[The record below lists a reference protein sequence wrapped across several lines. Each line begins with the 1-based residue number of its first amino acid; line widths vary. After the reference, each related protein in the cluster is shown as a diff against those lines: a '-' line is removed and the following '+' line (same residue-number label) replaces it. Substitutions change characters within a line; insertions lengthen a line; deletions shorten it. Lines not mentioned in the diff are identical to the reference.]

1 MGAPHAAVMFIPFRI
16 RATPHLSRQRRE
28 TVGTHRAGGAA
39 PGQHERREMK
49 TADLIE
55 QRSALVA
62 RMRAAHEADKA
73 EDFTAAESE
82 LRSLDGKLERAK
94 ALDALDAAAPKRDE
108 RLTATLGDY
117 SLTRALAWGAGL
129 TGIDAGREREI
140 DAELRATTG
149 RQFKGVAV
157 PTELFE
163 KRVLTTAAPAGGPGS
178 NLVPTEHLANEYI
191 SALTASTIIASLG
204 ARTLSGL
211 LGNVEIPGE
220 KAAPTA
226 AWIAENAALTA
237 TDPQF
242 QQVTLSPKHVGALS
256 EFSRNM
262 LLQTSPGIEGI
273 LRQMMARDIALEMD
287 RVAILGGG
295 TNEPTGILA
304 ASGTQTQAY
313 ATSIFHTTAEMIGK
327 ANVAN
332 VGPNRAFLSSNRVAT
347 IARKTL
353 DSQKLPIGTAA
364 LFHQQRAEFS
374 NLVPDNLG
382 AGTNESGLIY
392 GDFSELLIGLWSA
405 LDVLVNPYESTAY
418 SKGNVSVRALATA
431 DIALRRPA
439 AFVKATGVLAAAAGI
454 A

>member
-1 MGAPHAAVMFIPFRI
+1 
-16 RATPHLSRQRRE
+16 
-28 TVGTHRAGGAA
+28 
-39 PGQHERREMK
+39 MK

-55 QRSALVA
+55 ERGALVA

-73 EDFTAAESE
+73 DDFTTAEAE
-82 LRSLDGKLERAK
+82 LRSLDARLARAK
-94 ALDALDAAAPKRDE
+94 ALDAMDAAAPKRDE
-108 RLTATLGDY
+108 KFTAVLSDYRLT
-117 SLTRALAWGAGL
+117 RHLAWVAGL
-129 TGIDAGREREI
+129 PGIDAGREREV
-140 DAELRATTG
+140 DAELRSSTG
-149 RQFKGVAV
+149 RQFQGVAV

-178 NLVPTEHLANEYI
+178 NLVPTDHLAGEYI
-191 SALTASTIIASLG
+191 SALTASTVIAGLG
-204 ARTLSGL
+204 ARTLTGL
-211 LGNVEIPGE
+211 MGNVEIPGE

-226 AWIAENAALTA
+226 GWIAENAALTA
-237 TDPQF
+237 SDPQF
-242 QQVTLSPKHVGALS
+242 RQVTLAPKHVGSLS

-295 TNEPTGILA
+295 SNEPTGILA
-304 ASGTQTQAY
+304 AAGTQTQAY
-313 ATSIFHTTAEMIGK
+313 ATSLFHTGAEMIGK

-364 LFHQQRAEFS
+364 LFHGERAEFS
-374 NLVPDNLG
+374 NLVPDTLG

-418 SKGNVSVRALATA
+418 SKGNVMIRAMATA
-431 DIALRRPA
+431 DIALRNPQ
-439 AFVKATGVLAAAAGI
+439 AFVKATGVLAAAVGI

>member
-1 MGAPHAAVMFIPFRI
+1 
-16 RATPHLSRQRRE
+16 
-28 TVGTHRAGGAA
+28 
-39 PGQHERREMK
+39 MK
-49 TADLIE
+49 TSDLIE
-55 QRSALVA
+55 QR
-62 RMRAAHEADKA
+62 RAAYERMSANV
-73 EDFTAAESE
+73 ENGGPEWESAQAE
-82 LRSLDGKLERAK
+82 LRDLDAKIARAK
-94 ALDALDAAAPKRDE
+94 ARDAADLQAPKRDE
-108 RLTATLGDY
+108 RFQQELGGY
-117 SLTRALAWGAGL
+117 RVQRHLAWGAGL
-129 TGIDAGREREI
+129 SGIDAGREREI

>member
-1 MGAPHAAVMFIPFRI
+1 
-16 RATPHLSRQRRE
+16 
-28 TVGTHRAGGAA
+28 
-39 PGQHERREMK
+39 MK

-55 QRSALVA
+55 ERGALVA

-73 EDFTAAESE
+73 DDFTTAEAE
-82 LRSLDGKLERAK
+82 LRSLDAKLARAK
-94 ALDALDAAAPKRDE
+94 AMDAMDAAAPKHDE
-108 RLTATLGDY
+108 KFSAVLSGFRLT
-117 SLTRALAWGAGL
+117 RQLAWAAGL
-129 TGIDAGREREI
+129 PGVDAGREREV
-140 DAELRATTG
+140 DAELRRTTG
-149 RQFKGVAV
+149 RQFQGVAV

-178 NLVPTEHLANEYI
+178 NLVPTDHLAGEYI
-191 SALTASTIIASLG
+191 SALTASTVIAGLG
-204 ARTLSGL
+204 ARTLTGL
-211 LGNVEIPGE
+211 MGNVEIPGE

-226 AWIAENAALTA
+226 GWIAENAALTA
-237 TDPQF
+237 SDPQF
-242 QQVTLSPKHVGALS
+242 RQVTLAPKHVGSLS

-304 ASGTQTQAY
+304 AAGTQTQAY
-313 ATSIFHTTAEMIGK
+313 ATSLFHTGAEMIGK

-364 LFHQQRAEFS
+364 LFHGERAEFS
-374 NLVPDNLG
+374 NLVPDTLG

-418 SKGNVSVRALATA
+418 SKGNVMIRAMATA
-431 DIALRRPA
+431 DIALRNPQ
-439 AFVKATGVLAAAAGI
+439 AFVKATGVLAAAVGI

>member
-1 MGAPHAAVMFIPFRI
+1 
-16 RATPHLSRQRRE
+16 
-28 TVGTHRAGGAA
+28 
-39 PGQHERREMK
+39 MK
-49 TADLIE
+49 TSDLIE
-55 QRSALVA
+55 QRAALVA
-62 RMRAAHEADKA
+62 RMRAAHEGDKP

-108 RLTATLGDY
+108 RLTAELGNY
-117 SLTRALAWGAGL
+117 SLTRAMAWAAGL
-129 TGIDAGREREI
+129 PGIDAGREREV
-140 DAELRATTG
+140 DTELRSTTG

-178 NLVPTEHLANEYI
+178 NLVPTDFMANEYI
-191 SALTASTIIASLG
+191 SALTASTVIAALG

-211 LGNVEIPGE
+211 TGNVEIPGE

-226 AWIAENAALTA
+226 GWIAENAALTA
-237 TDPQF
+237 SDPQF
-242 QQVTLSPKHVGALS
+242 QQITLAPKHVGSLS

-304 ASGTQTQAY
+304 AAGTQTQAY
-313 ATSIFHTTAEMIGK
+313 ATSLFHTAAEMIGK
-327 ANVAN
+327 ANVSN
-332 VGPNRAFLSSNRVAT
+332 VGPNRAFLSTNRVAT
-347 IARKTL
+347 IARKAL

-364 LFHQQRAEFS
+364 IFHQQRAEFS
-374 NLVPDNLG
+374 NLAPDTLG
-382 AGTNESGLIY
+382 AGTNESALIY

-405 LDVLVNPYESTAY
+405 LDVLVNPYEASAY
-418 SKGNVSVRALATA
+418 SKGNVSIRALATA
-431 DIALRRPA
+431 DIALRHPA
-439 AFVKATGVLAAAAGI
+439 AFVKATGVLAAAVGI